1 MNLKNS
7 NDNSAFQTRSL
18 QLSEKDSQIVEIND
32 KVLIKLVPL
41 PALLITFE
49 EFENILDPPIK
60 NFKYSEI
67 YNNTHN

>member
-32 KVLIKLVPL
+32 KVLIKLIPL

>member
-1 MNLKNS
+1 LKNS

>member
-7 NDNSAFQTRSL
+7 NDNSAVQKRSL
-18 QLSEKDSQIVEIND
+18 QLSEKDSQIVEINE

-67 YNNTHN
+67 YNNTLN